1 MENTPALSPGGLPA
15 QWLRRAQFLDDY
27 GDPNSARLWQLAAA
41 ELDEALRTHGEQTL
55 TLVEAAEVS
64 GYTADHIGSLVRR
77 GKIANYGR
85 PNAPRV
91 RRADLPI
98 KQASSPGRPATPRR
112 RRRGAGEDITNIAK
126 LQRKPK
132 LGTH

>member
-1 MENTPALSPGGLPA
+1 MDRTLSPGGLPTA
-15 QWLRRAQFLDDY
+15 WRGRAQFLDDF

-41 ELDEALRTHGEQTL
+41 ELDQALQAHGEATL
-55 TLVEAAEVS
+55 TLVEAAAVS
-64 GYTADHIGSLVRR
+64 GYTPDHIGSLVRS
-77 GKIANYGR
+77 GKLPNHGR

-98 KQASSPGRPATPRR
+98 RQARSPGRPAAPPRR
-112 RRRGAGEDITNIAK
+112 KAAGEDVTDITK

-132 LGTH
+132 PGTD